1 MAFRCGYCGQ
11 INDYGCYIEGKERP
25 CCASCLIHWEEC
37 SNKHLHH
44 IKIKD
49 DPNNPYSLTAKRKRG
64 EIK

>member
-11 INDYGCYIEGKERP
+11 KKDYGCYIEGKERP
-25 CCASCLIHWEEC
+25 CCAKCNRVW
-37 SNKHLHH
+37 KGV
-44 IKIKD
+44 KD